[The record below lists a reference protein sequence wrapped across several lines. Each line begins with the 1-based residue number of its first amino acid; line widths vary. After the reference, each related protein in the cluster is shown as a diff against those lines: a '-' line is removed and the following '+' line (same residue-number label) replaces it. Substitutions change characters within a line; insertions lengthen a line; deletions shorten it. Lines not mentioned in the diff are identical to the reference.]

1 MTWSAILFVAKFL
14 HKCDSVCHKFT
25 LQKMDIPREHSPVLE
40 SESTLNGFVASALS
54 DSLDTLSDVK
64 NQRYSSNLSEEHSA
78 VSGSITDAEQVIELI
93 VAVIGC
99 CWSSLTCSLVSIGN

>member
-1 MTWSAILFVAKFL
+1 
-14 HKCDSVCHKFT
+14 
-25 LQKMDIPREHSPVLE
+25 MDILHEHSPVLE

-78 VSGSITDAEQVIELI
+78 VSGSITDAKQVIELI